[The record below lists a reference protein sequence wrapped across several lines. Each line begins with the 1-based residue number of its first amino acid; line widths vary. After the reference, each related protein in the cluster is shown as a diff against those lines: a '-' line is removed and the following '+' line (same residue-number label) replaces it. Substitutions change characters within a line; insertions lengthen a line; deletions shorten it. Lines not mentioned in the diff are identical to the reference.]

1 MRLACACS
9 TWAQARRITLR
20 KLELELNNMN
30 YIAKFN
36 PYSMDD
42 ETILAVATGRKCL
55 LGRVVKTLEDN
66 LNSES
71 VAQHTLIRG
80 PRGMGKSFFLKYLQI
95 TFRQSG
101 KFDNCE
107 FLLLPEEQNNI
118 NTPSD
123 LIKLILSELT
133 QQSGVDATT
142 FWEEPDEV
150 WQIELQKLKKYL
162 SEKKSAQK
170 DYMLV
175 VVLENLDTFLHN
187 IKSDKKTAKVHES
200 RFRHLLERIKDLT
213 IIGAVPRVDS
223 DIIDGNY
230 NKRLFHAFKKCT
242 LKKWTTEDYFKYF
255 DRRKDLSG
263 IEMTEAEESLKRA
276 KLKALSHF
284 TGGSPRIAVVLTNLL
299 LEDNVIST
307 ANTLFGLIDDLTPY
321 YQDLTKSIPKQS
333 KKLFDTLIRKGENL
347 SQSELAEALGTT
359 QSKISKAFLW
369 LQYNGYVIGTKR
381 SDSAAFSYQVADR
394 IHVLYYQLREI
405 NHNQGITPIWLLS
418 DFLVAFYQSDELRT
432 HAFKA
437 LLEEPSANAN
447 DLAKLYLI
455 SSGLFEKESLP
466 ELETSDEWL
475 NLIENNV
482 IITNLINDIE
492 LYSRYDDENLF
503 LDTLKIN
510 FEKCLMILKNIH
522 KQDVLE
528 VFVNKLFVKTSQCFL
543 NKHHKSAL
551 LIFNFLLD
559 FYKENGIKD
568 MIDILYCGISICYVG
583 LNDLKS
589 AEIFLEKGISFSN
602 SNQLP
607 VDGINIYKKFM
618 TAIQLDKNRLLIAK
632 LVRKIEND
640 IDKDTAFINILK
652 KIYSECNDD
661 LQFLLFA
668 VHFLKFIEDSKPQN
682 LSARKFIASCFISK
696 VPHSLIADICQTALT
711 ILTSPDNQLLF
722 QSALHVTN
730 YLQSNKSSAYLEK
743 LPPDTAI
750 AIKAIVEEANL

>member
-284 TGGSPRIAVVLTNLL
+284 TGGSPRITVVLTNLL

-347 SQSELAEALGTT
+347 SQSGLAEALGTT

-381 SDSAAFSYQVADR
+381 SDSPAFSYQVADR

-405 NHNQGITPIWLLS
+405 HHNQHITPIWLLS

-437 LLEEPSANAN
+437 LSEEPSANAN

-455 SSGLFEKESLP
+455 SSGAFTKQSLP

-475 NLIENNV
+475 NLIEKNVEIETLLRKIKDSVKRNNDSS
-482 IITNLINDIE
+482 ITEFKLLVEELNTIFNKIDNEVLSHYIE
-492 LYSRYDDENLF
+492 KLMALF
-503 LDTLKIN
+503 LENFDKDSKIN
-510 FEKCLMILKNIH
+510 FIGHLFESFLPFEKRISNEIFGTMCWLIGLSYEHLNNFEMEEIYLQKSHSLLEPIMDVSRLNYQLERTKKMNQLNEFITKNFKYNEEESAIYTSYDTLARIEKELGHRMAIEWGRLIFDLFGKDSNIKVRKLVPLLITAWLKSGASTELIVDICEQTLSENP
-522 KQDVLE
+522 KLE
-528 VFVNKLFVKTSQCFL
+528 VRIHL
-543 NKHHKSAL
+543 
-551 LIFNFLLD
+551 
-559 FYKENGIKD
+559 
-568 MIDILYCGISICYVG
+568 
-583 LNDLKS
+583 
-589 AEIFLEKGISFSN
+589 
-602 SNQLP
+602 
-607 VDGINIYKKFM
+607 
-618 TAIQLDKNRLLIAK
+618 
-632 LVRKIEND
+632 
-640 IDKDTAFINILK
+640 
-652 KIYSECNDD
+652 
-661 LQFLLFA
+661 
-668 VHFLKFIEDSKPQN
+668 
-682 LSARKFIASCFISK
+682 
-696 VPHSLIADICQTALT
+696 QTALHT
-711 ILTSPDNQLLF
+711 IQYIESKKSP
-722 QSALHVTN
+722 T
-730 YLQSNKSSAYLEK
+730 YLEK

-750 AIKAIVEEANL
+750 AIKAIAEEANL

>member
-1 MRLACACS
+1 
-9 TWAQARRITLR
+9 
-20 KLELELNNMN
+20 
-30 YIAKFN
+30 
-36 PYSMDD
+36 MDD

-55 LGRVVKTLEDN
+55 LGKVMKTLADN
-66 LNSES
+66 LNSDS
-71 VAQHTLIRG
+71 VAQHMLIRG

-142 FWEEPDEV
+142 YWDEPDEV

-175 VVLENLDTFLHN
+175 VVLENLDTFLRN
-187 IKSDKKTAKVHES
+187 IQSDKKTAKVSES
-200 RFRHLLERIKDLT
+200 RFRHLLEKLKDLT

-255 DRRKDLSG
+255 DRRKDLSR
-263 IEMTEAEESLKRA
+263 IQMTAAEESLKRA
-276 KLKALSHF
+276 KLRALSHF

-299 LEDNVIST
+299 LEDDVIST

-321 YQDLTKSIPKQS
+321 YQDLTKSIPKKS
-333 KKLFDTLIRKGENL
+333 KILFDTLIRKGENL
-347 SQSELAEALGTT
+347 SQSELAETVGAT
-359 QSKISKAFLW
+359 QNKISKAFLW
-369 LQYNGYVIGTKR
+369 LKDNGYVVGKKR
-381 SDSAAFSYQVADR
+381 SDSSAFSYQVADR

-437 LLEEPSANAN
+437 LLEQPSANAN
-447 DLAKLYLI
+447 DLAKLSLI
-455 SSGLFEKESLP
+455 SSGLFYEEDLP
-466 ELETSDEWL
+466 ELQTSDEWL
-475 NLIENNV
+475 QFLQNIPEDNSEFKQLFEEIE
-482 IITNLINDIE
+482 I
-492 LYSRYDDENLF
+492 Y
-503 LDTLKIN
+503 
-510 FEKCLMILKNIH
+510 FEKENRDNSFREFKIKFN
-522 KQDVLE
+522 E
-528 VFVNKLFVKTSQCFL
+528 
-543 NKHHKSAL
+543 
-551 LIFNFLLD
+551 LISFFE
-559 FYKENGIKD
+559 K
-568 MIDILYCGISICYVG
+568 ID
-583 LNDLKS
+583 K
-589 AEIFLEKGISFSN
+589 AEILS
-602 SNQLP
+602 
-607 VDGINIYKKFM
+607 IY
-618 TAIQLDKNRLLIAK
+618 IWRIAK
-632 LVRKIEND
+632 LTWI
-640 IDKDTAFINILK
+640 FL
-652 KIYSECNDD
+652 YSEPKSNFCLFSFNSLLSFIPKIGNDLTYGIIHFGIGNVHAKRLD
-661 LQFLLFA
+661 FESAESHISTA
-668 VHFLKFIEDSKPQN
+668 VDIFDKSGYNGHKSQAE
-682 LSARKFIASCFISK
+682 LSLEELRIAQEIHTISK
-696 VPHSLIADICQTALT
+696 SYNDYASNGGEDT
-711 ILTSPDNQLLF
+711 NLF
-722 QSALHVTN
+722 QSLSFVEKNYPYPQSFAWGVFLVDLMDLQHEDNMSGGIN
-730 YLQSNKSSAYLEK
+730 YLIVNWLKSGVSKKLIKDICEEGIRKFTNKDADVKLIFESGLHAIHYLESNKSLAYLEK